1 MIRMAKNC
9 LPEINSRFCYEVR
22 QIDRPQEILFQMFK
36 RFEERAVIITSGQ
49 LTGMIITHM
58 AHENGIPFRVCTIDT
73 LRLFP
78 ETYTFLEKVEARYG
92 IQIERIKPDLENVD
106 RMVNLHGEFLFFD
119 SKDKQEHCC
128 HTRKVEPLERLLRE
142 NIDVW
147 FSGLRRDQSENRRS
161 VPKAQ
166 IVERK
171 GRSILKINPLF
182 DWTEKQV
189 RDFIKE
195 HDIPINPLLVSKMN
209 GQFYDSLGCIICT
222 TPILSGES
230 RRAGRWRWQNAQI
243 EENKKECGL
252 HFSI

>member
-1 MIRMAKNC
+1 MAKNC

-92 IQIERIKPDLENVD
+92 IQIERIKPDLGKVD

-128 HTRKVEPLERLLRE
+128 YTRKVEPFERLLRE

-230 RRAGRWRWQNAQI
+230 RRAGRWRWQNVQI

>member
-1 MIRMAKNC
+1 MAENC

-22 QIDRPQEILFQMFK
+22 QIERPQEILFQMFK

-195 HDIPINPLLVSKMN
+195 HDIPINPLLVSRMN

-222 TPILSGES
+222 TPMLPGES
-230 RRAGRWRWQNAQI
+230 RRAGRWRWQNVQV
-243 EENKKECGL
+243 EEGNKKECGL

>member
-1 MIRMAKNC
+1 MAKNC

-92 IQIERIKPDLENVD
+92 IQIERIKPDLRKVD

-230 RRAGRWRWQNAQI
+230 RRAGRWRWQNVQI

>member
-1 MIRMAKNC
+1 MAENC

-92 IQIERIKPDLENVD
+92 IQIERIKPDLGKVD

-142 NIDVW
+142 NIEVW

-195 HDIPINPLLVSKMN
+195 HDIPINPLLVSRMN

-222 TPILSGES
+222 TPMLPGES
-230 RRAGRWRWQNAQI
+230 RRAGRWRWQNVQI

>member
-1 MIRMAKNC
+1 MAENC

-73 LRLFP
+73 LRPFP

-92 IQIERIKPDLENVD
+92 IQIERIKPDLGKVD

-128 HTRKVEPLERLLRE
+128 HTRKVEPLERLLIE

-195 HDIPINPLLVSKMN
+195 HDIPINPLLVSRMN

-222 TPILSGES
+222 TPMLPGES
-230 RRAGRWRWQNAQI
+230 RRAGRWRWQNVQV
-243 EENKKECGL
+243 EEGNKKECGL

>member
-1 MIRMAKNC
+1 MAKNC

-92 IQIERIKPDLENVD
+92 IQIERLKPDLGKVD

>member
-1 MIRMAKNC
+1 MAKNC

-78 ETYTFLEKVEARYG
+78 ETYTFLEKVEVRYG
-92 IQIERIKPDLENVD
+92 IQIERLKPDLGKVD

-230 RRAGRWRWQNAQI
+230 RRAGRWRWQNVQI

>member
-1 MIRMAKNC
+1 MAENC

-73 LRLFP
+73 LLLFP

-92 IQIERIKPDLENVD
+92 IQIERLKPDLGKVD

-230 RRAGRWRWQNAQI
+230 RRAGRWRWQNVQI

>member
-1 MIRMAKNC
+1 MAENC

-195 HDIPINPLLVSKMN
+195 HDIPINPLLVSRMN

-222 TPILSGES
+222 TPMLPGES
-230 RRAGRWRWQNAQI
+230 RRAGRWRWQNVQV
-243 EENKKECGL
+243 EEGNKKECGL

>member
-1 MIRMAKNC
+1 MAENC

-73 LRLFP
+73 LLLFP

-230 RRAGRWRWQNAQI
+230 RRAGRWRWQNVQI

>member
-1 MIRMAKNC
+1 MAENC

-36 RFEERAVIITSGQ
+36 LFEERAVIITSGQ
-49 LTGMIITHM
+49 LTGMIVTHM

-195 HDIPINPLLVSKMN
+195 HDIPINPLVVSKMN
-209 GQFYDSLGCIICT
+209 VQF
-222 TPILSGES
+222 
-230 RRAGRWRWQNAQI
+230 
-243 EENKKECGL
+243 
-252 HFSI
+252 

>member
-1 MIRMAKNC
+1 M
-9 LPEINSRFCYEVR
+9 E
-22 QIDRPQEILFQMFK
+22 Q
-36 RFEERAVIITSGQ
+36 
-49 LTGMIITHM
+49 
-58 AHENGIPFRVCTIDT
+58 
-73 LRLFP
+73 
-78 ETYTFLEKVEARYG
+78 VEARYG
-92 IQIERIKPDLENVD
+92 IQIEYIKPDLERVD
-106 RMVNLHGEFLFFD
+106 QMINQHGEFLFFD

-195 HDIPINPLLVSKMN
+195 HDIPINPLLVSRMN

-222 TPILSGES
+222 TPMLPGES
-230 RRAGRWRWQNAQI
+230 RRAGRWRWQNVQI

>member
-1 MIRMAKNC
+1 MAENC

-92 IQIERIKPDLENVD
+92 IQIERIKPDLGKVD

-142 NIDVW
+142 NIEVW

-222 TPILSGES
+222 TPMLPGES
-230 RRAGRWRWQNAQI
+230 RRAGRWRWQNVQI